1 MLRMRPGPNLFF
13 LTCNAAQN
21 SLFQICCH
29 YFVSPLFLSKGIV
42 QVDDTGIYLLTG
54 NSKANFQCYS
64 HLATIECHTDFG
76 KESWQVKDHLLSN
89 PAVSDI
95 YALMC
100 TSLE

>member
-29 YFVSPLFLSKGIV
+29 YFVSPLFLSKGVV
-42 QVDDTGIYLLTG
+42 QVDDTGIYWLNG

-64 HLATIECHTDFG
+64 YLATIITRTLEKGAGRLKT
-76 KESWQVKDHLLSN
+76 
-89 PAVSDI
+89 I
-95 YALMC
+95 YYPIQLYQTFMPSC
-100 TSLE
+100 VPP